1 MTDSA
6 IDDAQNK
13 PEDNSRLSAADLTHL
28 RQKRRRIRGV
38 ILDYALG
45 IAILGFNPW
54 EGFLSWTLLIATIA
68 ILKMIRDIAA
78 LWGFAGGQDLLAI
91 IGSFLGAMSTI
102 WLSLMVWGTIFVMS
116 IYLPI
121 PRGFA
126 LASGLFTLT
135 WGLGQAT
142 NQYYA
147 SGWYLGKKR

>member
-1 MTDSA
+1 M
-6 IDDAQNK
+6 DDAQDQ
-13 PEDNSRLSAADLTHL
+13 PEDNSRLSAADLAHL

-68 ILKMIRDIAA
+68 ILKMLRDLAN
-78 LWGFAGGQDLLAI
+78 LWGFARGQDLLAI
-91 IGSFLGAMSTI
+91 VGTFLGAISTI

-147 SGWYLGKKR
+147 SGWHLGQKRWWKK